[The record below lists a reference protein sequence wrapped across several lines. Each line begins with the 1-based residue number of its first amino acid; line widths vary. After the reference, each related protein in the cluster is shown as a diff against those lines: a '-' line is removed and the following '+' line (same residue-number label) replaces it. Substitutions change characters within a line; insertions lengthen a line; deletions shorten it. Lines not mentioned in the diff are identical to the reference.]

1 MYLDGD
7 DPGRGGESR
16 RDPASVG
23 AAVAELLRAE
33 EAGSSSRAELRELR
47 AALSHIDA
55 ELGPMPLSEL
65 RDDHVRALVGS
76 LRDAGLSPSRE
87 RAIVDAMDALRP
99 PRTERA
105 SNQPTPT
112 DAMVALGTQVATFA
126 SVALFILLAGVIAL
140 TIVTLA

>member
-1 MYLDGD
+1 MHVDAD
-7 DPGRGGESR
+7 VPGRGGESR

-23 AAVAELLRAE
+23 AAAAELLRAA

-65 RDDHVRALVGS
+65 RDDHVRAVVGS

-87 RAIVDAMDALRP
+87 RAIVNAIDALRP
-99 PRTERA
+99 RATSRA

-112 DAMVALGTQVATFA
+112 DAMLAVGGRLATFA
-126 SVALFILLAGVIAL
+126 SVMLFTLLAGVIAL
-140 TIVTLA
+140 TVVTLA